1 MNILSSNLAI
11 EMRGQGLSNEEVIQ
25 EILEY
30 AEMLENLTLVAQIR
44 TRELKEMEII
54 SKEVRQW

>member
-30 AEMLENLTLVAQIR
+30 AEMLEMLTLASRVRAREIR
-44 TRELKEMEII
+44 EMEIV
-54 SKEVRQW
+54 SEEVKQW